1 MPRVAG
7 TLGTKAVDVPI
18 ACTLGADAMPDRL
31 AAWEAVLVTARR
43 RSPLGETGMRVEF
56 DAVDV
61 AELARLVAAEQEC
74 CSFFAFALTVDG
86 RGVGLEV
93 VVPPG
98 AEGVLADL
106 FGLAA

>member
-1 MPRVAG
+1 M
-7 TLGTKAVDVPI
+7 LGTKAVDVPI
-18 ACTLGADAMPDRL
+18 VCTLGVDAMPDRL
-31 AAWEAVLVTARR
+31 AAWETVLATARR

-61 AELARLVAAEQEC
+61 AALARLVAAEQEC
-74 CSFFAFALTVDG
+74 CSFFVFALTVDG

-98 AEGVLADL
+98 AEGILADL
-106 FGLAA
+106 FGLAV